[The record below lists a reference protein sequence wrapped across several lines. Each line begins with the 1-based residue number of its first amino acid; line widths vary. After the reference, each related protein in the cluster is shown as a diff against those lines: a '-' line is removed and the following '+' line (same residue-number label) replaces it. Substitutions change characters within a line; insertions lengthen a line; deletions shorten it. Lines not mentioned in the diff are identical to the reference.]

1 MFHTAVVHAW
11 LVLVTPRPLPPSYP
25 ALSLLPSLFA
35 KRFWWDVVE
44 ERPTFGIGDTEEFA
58 PAPAHDPAAENGAG
72 PASGSTA
79 ADAASAASVGGD
91 GTSFFSNIKA
101 AFKEVATEILPAEP
115 LPPPPEGSQQPTIA
129 IRLSPPAPARRN
141 QSQSQHPES
150 LPALSRSPAPP
161 PLPSAAAATFTPD
174 TAVHLPTSTP
184 NAGSAARHRPQAKF
198 AITSSDDGGGG
209 GGGENGN
216 GASRDTAGST
226 AVVVGGTAASLA
238 PLLPAPAS
246 MLKEQQWN
254 DMLQDGPYVTSLTHP
269 RGIDD
274 SK

>member
-1 MFHTAVVHAW
+1 MHAW
-11 LVLVTPRPLPPSYP
+11 LVLVTSRPLPPSYP

-129 IRLSPPAPARRN
+129 IRLSPPAPARQN

-198 AITSSDDGGGG
+198 AITSSDGGGGG

-254 DMLQDGPYVTSLTHP
+254 DMLQDGPYVTSLTHL

>member
-11 LVLVTPRPLPPSYP
+11 LVLVTSRPLPPSYP

-115 LPPPPEGSQQPTIA
+115 
-129 IRLSPPAPARRN
+129 
-141 QSQSQHPES
+141 
-150 LPALSRSPAPP
+150 
-161 PLPSAAAATFTPD
+161 PLA
-174 TAVHLPTSTP
+174 AVH
-184 NAGSAARHRPQAKF
+184 
-198 AITSSDDGGGG
+198 SSW
-209 GGGENGN
+209 
-216 GASRDTAGST
+216 RL
-226 AVVVGGTAASLA
+226 LA
-238 PLLPAPAS
+238 L
-246 MLKEQQWN
+246 
-254 DMLQDGPYVTSLTHP
+254 
-269 RGIDD
+269 
-274 SK
+274 